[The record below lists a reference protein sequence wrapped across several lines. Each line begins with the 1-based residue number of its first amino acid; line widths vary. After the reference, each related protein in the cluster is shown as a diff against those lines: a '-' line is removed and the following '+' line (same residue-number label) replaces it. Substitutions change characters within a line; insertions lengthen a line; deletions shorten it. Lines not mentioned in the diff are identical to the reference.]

1 MTKRRGLW
9 LLVAWLVT
17 TVTVTSWVV
26 VKTEDV
32 TTGNAMLVGVVAATA
47 VTATIGRSKKE

>member
-9 LLVAWLVT
+9 LMVAWSVT
-17 TVTVTSWVV
+17 MVAVTSWVV
-26 VKTEDV
+26 AKAEEV

-47 VTATIGRSKKE
+47 LTAAIGRSKKE